1 MTAAQGAIIPRIAA
15 ASLLL
20 PGLLFAGASPR
31 AQGDEVWTYQCMTED
46 PTTPAFCTTEIAL
59 GEGAEDLLIYFV
71 HGRPGRSP
79 LVVNTG
85 RLPAAELAIEVD
97 DEPPVRTSLCEPGLC
112 YFDLEA
118 SRQLLDLFRKGWRAR
133 LTVAVTQAGEPTAY
147 DFTLRGFT
155 AAYTA
160 HEG

>member
-1 MTAAQGAIIPRIAA
+1 MTAAQEAIISRIAA
-15 ASLLL
+15 AGLLL
-20 PGLLFAGASPR
+20 PGLLFAAAGLR
-31 AQGDEVWTYQCMTED
+31 AQGAEVWAYQCMAED

-59 GEGAEDLLIYFV
+59 GDGAEDLLIYFV
-71 HGRPGRSP
+71 HGRPGHSP

-85 RLPAAELAIEVD
+85 RLPATRLAIEVD

-118 SRQLLDLFRKGWRAR
+118 SGQLLDLFRKGWRAR
-133 LTVAVTQAGEPTAY
+133 LTVASGEAGEPKTY

-160 HEG
+160 HDG